1 MAKTTTKLHLFLDNN
16 VPDSIGRFLQRR
28 GHSVQRQ
35 RFHIPADSPDPVV
48 AMTAMKAYRI
58 LVTQDK
64 DFNSQRFQQDRFA
77 SLSRISLSGASTT
90 LLPAIKEHI
99 HLIEFQWAH
108 CQQIN
113 AARMVAFVKLG
124 NVRFKS

>member
-1 MAKTTTKLHLFLDNN
+1 MSKATTKLAFFLDNN

-35 RFHIPADSPDPVV
+35 RFYIPADSPDPLV
-48 AMTAMKAYRI
+48 AMTALQAGRI

-77 SLSRISLSGASTT
+77 SLSRVSLSGSAVT
-90 LLPAIKEHI
+90 LLPALQEHM

-108 CQQIN
+108 SQT
-113 AARMVAFVKLG
+113 AGKGRMIAFVKLG
-124 NVRFKS
+124 NVRFRT